1 MRVQLVK
8 AAAVKLLKN
17 DLFLMLM
24 QGVFMYIALFA
35 IIIVT
40 LKIPPD
46 DILDSGL
53 DEIILV
59 FEDYD

>member
-1 MRVQLVK
+1 MK